1 MKTSEL
7 KRLLRKAGCY
17 KKMEGGNH
25 ELWYSPA
32 TGKTFPVPRH
42 DAKEIARG
50 TLEKIMKDA
59 GLK

>member
-1 MKTSEL
+1 MKPSEL

-25 ELWYSPA
+25 ELWYSPI

-42 DAKEIARG
+42 DAKEIASG
-50 TLEKIMKDA
+50 TAEKIMKDA

>member
-1 MKTSEL
+1 MKTSAL

-17 KKMEGGNH
+17 KKVEGGNH

-32 TGKTFPVPRH
+32 TGKTNPISRH
-42 DAKEIARG
+42 DAQEIASG
-50 TLEKIMKDA
+50 TAEKIMKDA

>member
-7 KRLLRKAGCY
+7 KRILRKAGCR
-17 KKMEGGNH
+17 KTLEGANH
-25 ELWYSPA
+25 ELWFSPA

-42 DAKEIARG
+42 NTREIPTG
-50 TLEKIMKDA
+50 TAERILKDA

>member
-1 MKTSEL
+1 MKTSAL

-32 TGKTFPVPRH
+32 TGKTIPISRH
-42 DAKEIARG
+42 DAKEIASG
-50 TLEKIMKDA
+50 TAEKS
-59 GLK
+59 